1 MFSSLLFAQ
10 ENLSKKSDSSYTV
23 SQTKSEYDTIFEIGI
38 KDEIIITENQSSG
51 PSLYNIH
58 LILGFSFLKY
68 YKVDM
73 KMGFMAIK
81 RNFTGMNEGI
91 FFKADIFK
99 TNIYIV
105 TGIDIFSM
113 MGQLPYGLDSGVF
126 FYYGLGIEYNVSRR
140 FSLDAMYYIPGS
152 REIVYHDL
160 FNSEANE
167 TTINH
172 NLISIGFQISF
183 MFD

>member
-1 MFSSLLFAQ
+1 MFSSLLLAQ
-10 ENLSKKSDSSYTV
+10 ENLSKKSDSSDSV
-23 SQTKSEYDTIFEIGI
+23 SQPKSEYDAFFVLGI
-38 KDEIIITENQSSG
+38 KDEVIITENQSSG

-58 LILGFSFLKY
+58 LLLGFSFLKY
-68 YKVDM
+68 YKIDM

-81 RNFTGMNEGI
+81 RNFTGMDEGI

-113 MGQLPYGLDSGVF
+113 IGQLPHGLDSGVF
-126 FYYGLGIEYNVSRR
+126 FYYGFGIEYNVSRK

-160 FNSEANE
+160 FNSGAEE

-183 MFD
+183 LFN

>member
-1 MFSSLLFAQ
+1 MFSSLLLAQ
-10 ENLSKKSDSSYTV
+10 ENLNNKSDSISTV
-23 SQTKSEYDTIFEIGI
+23 SQPKSEYDAFFELGV
-38 KDEIIITENQSSG
+38 KDEVIFTKNQSSG

-58 LILGFSFLKY
+58 FILGISFFKY

-73 KMGFMAIK
+73 KIGFMAI
-81 RNFTGMNEGI
+81 RYNFTGMDEGI
-91 FFKADIFK
+91 FFKAGLFK
-99 TNIYIV
+99 TNIYVV

-113 MGQLPYGLDSGVF
+113 MGQLPHGLDSGVF
-126 FYYGLGIEYNVSRR
+126 FYYGFGIEYNVSRK